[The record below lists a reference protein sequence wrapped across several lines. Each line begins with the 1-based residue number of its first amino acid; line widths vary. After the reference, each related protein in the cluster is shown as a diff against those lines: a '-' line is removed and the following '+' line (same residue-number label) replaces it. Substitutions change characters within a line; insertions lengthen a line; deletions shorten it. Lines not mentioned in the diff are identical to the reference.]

1 MNEPRLNLPELTVSE
16 LSVALKR
23 TIEDAYGYVR
33 VRGELG
39 KVSYHSNGHVYFDLK
54 DDRACIAG
62 VIWRTTAARIKLKLE
77 AGLEVVIT
85 GRVTTY
91 PGRSQYQIVVETLQ
105 PAGLGALMALLEERK
120 RRLAAEGLF
129 DEARKQLLPYI
140 PAVIGVITSPTGA
153 VIRDILHRLAERFP
167 RRVMVWPVKV
177 QGEGSAAEVAAAIAG
192 FNALPAHGALRQPDL
207 IIVARGGGS
216 LEDLWS
222 FNEEI
227 VVRAAAQSLVPLI
240 SAVGHETDVT
250 LLDFV
255 ADRRAPT
262 PTAAAEMAVPVRAE
276 LMVDIGNLSR
286 RALACW
292 RRNQEARLSELRS
305 AARALPNADEVLA
318 LPRQRLDHAAAA
330 LRRGL
335 RANAHIHR
343 VSFSQTAGRLS
354 PHLLRTNV
362 ERRRERY
369 AGIAVRLR
377 ASAAAN
383 LEAYRTRIAR
393 EHERVRTLARRAGL
407 AIDNSLEARWARC
420 ERDAQLLAAFSYRSV
435 LARGFTLVR
444 DKSGRPM
451 RTAAGLAIG
460 APIGIEFADGS
471 VSARVEAV
479 QTTPR
484 QESARPRRR
493 RDPGPGQGS
502 LF

>member
-1 MNEPRLNLPELTVSE
+1 L
-16 LSVALKR
+16 
-23 TIEDAYGYVR
+23 
-33 VRGELG
+33 
-39 KVSYHSNGHVYFDLK
+39 
-54 DDRACIAG
+54 
-62 VIWRTTAARIKLKLE
+62 
-77 AGLEVVIT
+77 
-85 GRVTTY
+85 
-91 PGRSQYQIVVETLQ
+91 
-105 PAGLGALMALLEERK
+105 
-120 RRLAAEGLF
+120 
-129 DEARKQLLPYI
+129 
-140 PAVIGVITSPTGA
+140 
-153 VIRDILHRLAERFP
+153 
-167 RRVMVWPVKV
+167 
-177 QGEGSAAEVAAAIAG
+177 
-192 FNALPAHGALRQPDL
+192 
-207 IIVARGGGS
+207 
-216 LEDLWS
+216 
-222 FNEEI
+222 
-227 VVRAAAQSLVPLI
+227 
-240 SAVGHETDVT
+240 
-250 LLDFV
+250 
-255 ADRRAPT
+255 
-262 PTAAAEMAVPVRAE
+262 
-276 LMVDIGNLSR
+276 
-286 RALACW
+286 
-292 RRNQEARLSELRS
+292 
-305 AARALPNADEVLA
+305 LA

-330 LRRGL
+330 LRRAL

-484 QESARPRRR
+484 QEPARPRRR